1 MIWQLALVML
11 VVRIVWVVW
20 KRRPLHQIAHQL
32 NCGWRSWPFIGH
44 ALWFWGDDVDR
55 METLKMIGKVA
66 LNQGGMT
73 STWLGSRLFIITADP
88 VTVELT
94 LRNFLEK
101 DDVVRFSRYITGNG
115 SIFAPVSIWRHRRK
129 TLAPTFTHRNLI
141 EYVRIFARQ
150 SDVLVEKL
158 KDRVGVGPFSIWSYL
173 TTYTMDAVCE
183 TTLGVQLHAQ
193 ENPNQPFL
201 KAFEDYCHLVIS
213 RTLQPW
219 LYPDFIYKLH
229 PESKAYTA
237 VRDCLNGFI
246 KEVIQSRRKE
256 MEDNNL
262 GCKNEHYKTFL
273 DLLMTSEGGERTF
286 TDLEMQEE
294 SLVVAMAGTDTSAV
308 GKAFA
313 TVMLSWH
320 QDVQDKVYKE
330 LQEVFGDS
338 KKQIEPEDLA
348 RLKYLEAVIKET
360 FRLYPPAPVTL
371 RKVTSDLTYPSGVK
385 LVKGCSVVINI
396 WALHRN
402 PKYWGPDV
410 NQFRPERFFEELKHP
425 AQFAAFSF
433 GARNCIGYQY
443 AMMSAKTVLASI
455 LRKYRILPAYPP
467 ILYSAGRPVY
477 KPLRLKF
484 GIMMKDVD
492 NYMVKLEPR

>member
-1 MIWQLALVML
+1 MIWQIFLALL
-11 VVRIVWVVW
+11 IVRFLWVLW
-20 KRRPLHQIAHQL
+20 HRRPLYQISRQL
-32 NCGWRSWPFIGH
+32 DCGLRSWPLIGH
-44 ALWFWGDDVDR
+44 ALWFWGDDVHR
-55 METLKMIGKVA
+55 METLQMIGKVA
-66 LNQGGMT
+66 IKQGGMT
-73 STWLGSRLFIITADP
+73 ATWLGTRLFIITADP

-94 LRNFLEK
+94 LKNFLEK

-129 TLAPTFTHRNLI
+129 TLAPTFTHRNLV
-141 EYVRIFARQ
+141 EYVRIFAKQ
-150 SDVLVEKL
+150 SDVLVDKL
-158 KDRVGVGPFSIWSYL
+158 KDRVGAGPFSIWSYL

-183 TTLGVQLHAQ
+183 TTLGIKLHAQ

-201 KAFEDYCHLVIS
+201 KAFEDYCDLAIS
-213 RTLQPW
+213 RTFQPW
-219 LYPDFIYKLH
+219 LYPDFIYKMH

-246 KEVIQSRRKE
+246 KEIIKSKRKE
-256 MEDNNL
+256 VEDNL
-262 GCKNEHYKTFL
+262 ESKNEYYKTFL
-273 DLLMTSEGGERTF
+273 DLLMTGGGEKTF
-286 TDLEMQEE
+286 TDLELQEE

-308 GKAFA
+308 GKAFVA
-313 TVMLSWH
+313 VMLSWH
-320 QDVQDKVYKE
+320 QDVQEKVYRE

-338 KKQIEPEDLA
+338 DRRIEPDDLP

-360 FRLYPPAPVTL
+360 FRLYPPAPITL
-371 RKVTSDLTYPSGVK
+371 RKVTSDLTYPSGVT

-402 PKYWGPDV
+402 PEYWGPDV
-410 NQFRPERFFEELKHP
+410 NQFRPERFLEAELKHP

-455 LRKYRILPAYPP
+455 LRHYRILPAYPP
-467 ILYSAGRPVY
+467 ILLSAGRPVY
-477 KPLRLKF
+477 RPLRLKF

-492 NYMVKLEPR
+492 NYMVKLEPRY